1 MSEDKVELLSTPYG
15 EVAYESFRELGFAF
29 ADKSSVIKE
38 LERKNTPRYPVLLR
52 PRRFGKSTFVQM
64 LKCFYDISYKDRYEE
79 IFNGKNIYTANL
91 SSHNTLLLSNGV

>member
-38 LERKNTPRYPVLLR
+38 LERKNTHAEMLLR
-52 PRRFGKSTFVQM
+52 HLIQRQ
-64 LKCFYDISYKDRYEE
+64 I
-79 IFNGKNIYTANL
+79 
-91 SSHNTLLLSNGV
+91 